1 MLQVPCGCGVSTN
14 IAASIDT
21 VVLMI
26 EIEQEDWA
34 EEQGLADGMV
44 CMLNIK
50 FNNLI
55 AEGESVYLAYSVTDI
70 FSNKENKYIP
80 VCSMS

>member
-1 MLQVPCGCGVSTN
+1 MLQVPSGCGVSTN

-34 EEQGLADGMV
+34 EEQGLDDGMV
-44 CMLNIK
+44 SMLNIK

-55 AEGESVYLAYSVTDI
+55 AAGESVYLAFLVTDI
-70 FSNKENKYIP
+70 LSNKED
-80 VCSMS
+80 

>member
-1 MLQVPCGCGVSTN
+1 
-14 IAASIDT
+14 
-21 VVLMI
+21 MI

-44 CMLNIK
+44 SMLNIK

-55 AEGESVYLAYSVTDI
+55 AEGESVYLAYSGCHGY
-70 FSNKENKYIP
+70 F
-80 VCSMS
+80 